1 MKCYFC
7 PGLFL
12 VPLSRSSFSEE
23 TAPMGHGR
31 EGCATVDTSFLIG
44 QRQMSEMVQAISAA
58 SYEKEERKRERQRQR
73 QK

>member
-1 MKCYFC
+1 
-7 PGLFL
+7 
-12 VPLSRSSFSEE
+12 
-23 TAPMGHGR
+23 MGHGR